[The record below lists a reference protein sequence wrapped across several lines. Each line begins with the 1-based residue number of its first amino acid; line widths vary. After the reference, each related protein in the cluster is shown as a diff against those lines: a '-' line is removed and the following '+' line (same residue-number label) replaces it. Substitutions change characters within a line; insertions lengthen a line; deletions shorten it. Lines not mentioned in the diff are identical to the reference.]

1 MMAFF
6 ASALF
11 KHGKMSMEHI
21 LFGSLAGGV
30 SMSTAGALILNPYL
44 ALLIGGLSGFISVL

>member
-1 MMAFF
+1 MIFNTIFALWSGTMMAFF
-6 ASALF
+6 TSALF

-30 SMSTAGALILNPYL
+30 SMASVGSMLLDPY
-44 ALLIGGLSGFISVL
+44 